1 MVERLYQTVSN
12 LFFKILSDQFLAKT
26 LTAAHCYARI
36 SSLNVIVG
44 AHNIKVTESTQQIR
58 PVLKWT
64 NHEHYHSGNIQNDIA
79 LVEHGIFYENQFV
92 RPIQVPAMQ
101 DDEWLHEGDR
111 MRVCGWGTG

>member
-1 MVERLYQTVSN
+1 M
-12 LFFKILSDQFLAKT
+12 
-26 LTAAHCYARI
+26 
-36 SSLNVIVG
+36 IVG
-44 AHNIKVTESTQQIR
+44 AHNIKVTESTQQSR
-58 PVLKWT
+58 PVIKWT

-111 MRVCGWGTG
+111 MRVCGWGTGFGIVFDSPLLSKNHEVGHPPFLYFGFILL